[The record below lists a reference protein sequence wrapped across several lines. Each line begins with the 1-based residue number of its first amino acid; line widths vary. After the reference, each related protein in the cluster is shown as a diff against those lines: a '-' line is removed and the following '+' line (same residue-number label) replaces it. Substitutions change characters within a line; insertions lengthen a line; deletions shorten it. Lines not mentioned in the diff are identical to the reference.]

1 MFPARAD
8 IAPATVIRRI
18 AHGAFWSLLGTAAS
32 RLFTVA
38 SSILVARILGREG
51 FGGYGIVQSTIA
63 MFAVLADLALG
74 ATATKYVAD
83 YRIREPERASRIL
96 GFSVTVALVS
106 ASLAGLSLLALSS
119 WLASESL
126 YAPELASALRIG
138 ALLLFVSALNGVLR
152 GALAGF
158 EAFRAIARINF
169 IQAVATPLLSV
180 PLATYLGVDGAMAA
194 QVLVVALGAALAR
207 VSLSRLCR
215 ETNIPITL
223 FSRPRMEEYSVFVR
237 FSLPAI
243 LAGLLVLPVTW
254 YCSALLARQPNGLG
268 ELGLFNAANQ
278 WRQVVLMVPQV
289 LGMVMLPVFSEVY
302 GRADKG
308 GFERVVLLNLRV
320 TWCVALPAAALVTAL
335 QHPLAMLFG
344 KQYAGI
350 APIIG
355 VLVAYCFFFSIN
367 NVVGTALAAAGRMW
381 TGLLFN
387 TAWAGAQVTASILL
401 VPRLGAMGLAIAY
414 LLSYLLHSL
423 WQMIYVDTTL
433 APTSV
438 RRQRGL
444 LLATVVG
451 LPAVTVAFH
460 MGLRWLPLGV
470 LGIAITFIPLTVLLR
485 QWHLTTKGVE
495 A

>member
-344 KQYAGI
+344 KQDRGHSTDHRRVGRLLLLLFDQQRCGHRTRRGGTDVDWAALQHCVGWRASHRQHSACAPVRRDGTRDCVSALLPAAFALADDIRGHDARTNECATAARTFAGNGSR
-350 APIIG
+350 AACRDRCVPHG
-355 VLVAYCFFFSIN
+355 SPLVASWCLGNRN
-367 NVVGTALAAAGRMW
+367 NVHPADCV
-381 TGLLFN
+381 
-387 TAWAGAQVTASILL
+387 
-401 VPRLGAMGLAIAY
+401 
-414 LLSYLLHSL
+414 
-423 WQMIYVDTTL
+423 
-433 APTSV
+433 APT
-438 RRQRGL
+438 
-444 LLATVVG
+444 
-451 LPAVTVAFH
+451 VASDDE
-460 MGLRWLPLGV
+460 GG
-470 LGIAITFIPLTVLLR
+470 
-485 QWHLTTKGVE
+485 
-495 A
+495 